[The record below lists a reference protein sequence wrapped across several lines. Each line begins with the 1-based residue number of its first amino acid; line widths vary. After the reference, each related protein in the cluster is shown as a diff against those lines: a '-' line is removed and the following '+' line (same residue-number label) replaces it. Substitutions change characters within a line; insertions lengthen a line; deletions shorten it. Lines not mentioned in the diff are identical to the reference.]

1 MATFPTGG
9 TQFSLAQSLAQLS
22 LTAAR
27 PNFELQF
34 SIAQNAAID
43 RLNEE
48 IKEFQESDFGKAKT
62 VLLDLKK
69 KRLQKTLEVARGVD
83 EIVTANQ
90 QLLKEQ
96 ITLLG
101 ELRDLASSTT
111 VTEFDAKRDALLL
124 SLDKLRAAFSNPFGA
139 PEGLAGAR
147 DGSIAAIEAI
157 VHNNF
162 ASAADVT
169 AAQDAIDAVTA
180 DLEAAKTLVD
190 INEDILDTTI
200 RSADRVLGEVDL
212 EVDRIRSQERREGI
226 ERIKALE
233 EETARV
239 LSVLSLS
246 FEGLQGLTQFVTQQ
260 TLFQAEPEPGS
271 VLNLFT

>member
-1 MATFPTGG
+1 MVTFLTGSN
-9 TQFSLAQSLAQLS
+9 QLSAAQSLAQLS

-43 RLNEE
+43 RLNVE
-48 IKEFQESDFGKAKT
+48 IETFQESDFGKAKT
-62 VLLDLKK
+62 VLLDIKK
-69 KRLQKTLEVARGVD
+69 KRLQNTLEVARGVD
-83 EIVTANQ
+83 KIVTANQ

-96 ITLLG
+96 ATLLG
-101 ELRDLASSTT
+101 ELRDLANSSTA
-111 VTEFDAKRDALLL
+111 TEFDAKRDELLL
-124 SLDKLRAAFSNPFGA
+124 SLDKLRAAFSNPYGA

-147 DGSIAAIEAI
+147 DDSIAALEAI
-157 VHNNF
+157 VTNGF
-162 ASAADVT
+162 ATAADVT

-180 DLEAAKTLVD
+180 DLDAAKTIVD

-200 RSADRVLGEVDL
+200 KSADRVLGEVDL
-212 EVDRIRSQERREGI
+212 KIDQIRNAERSEGI
-226 ERIKALE
+226 ARIKALE
-233 EETARV
+233 EETARI

-260 TLFQAEPEPGS
+260 TLFQTEPEPGS

>member
-1 MATFPTGG
+1 MVTFLTGSN
-9 TQFSLAQSLAQLS
+9 QLSAAQSLAQLS

-43 RLNEE
+43 RLNVE
-48 IKEFQESDFGKAKT
+48 IEKFQESDFGKAKT
-62 VLLDLKK
+62 VLLDIKK
-69 KRLQKTLEVARGVD
+69 KRLQNTLEVARGVD
-83 EIVTANQ
+83 KIVTANQ

-96 ITLLG
+96 ATLLG
-101 ELRDLASSTT
+101 ELRDLANSSTA
-111 VTEFDAKRDALLL
+111 TEFDAKRDELLL
-124 SLDKLRAAFSNPFGA
+124 SLDKLRAAFSNPYGA

-147 DGSIAAIEAI
+147 DDSIAALEAI
-157 VHNNF
+157 VTNGF
-162 ASAADVT
+162 ATAADVT

-180 DLEAAKTLVD
+180 DLDAAKTIVD

-200 RSADRVLGEVDL
+200 KSADRVLGEVDL
-212 EVDRIRSQERREGI
+212 KIDQIRNAERSEGI
-226 ERIKALE
+226 ARIKALE
-233 EETARV
+233 EETARI

-260 TLFQAEPEPGS
+260 TLFQTEPEPGS